1 MPPRK
6 QTGRRGRPR
15 KNAPPAE
22 EGGFMQWMAKASG
35 AEAHK
40 FMTEKHSKA
49 RPPRVAD
56 NEYDY
61 EDYVE
66 SLKPPPPTQAFK
78 NYMNSYLSG
87 ETDPSLL
94 DEPME
99 EETEVAG
106 FDINE
111 YLNLPESPKEA
122 THSSPTTPP
131 RESVDCLDS
140 GDEVSDQRAG
150 PSKMQEVADPAPGE
164 RATAQATQASG
175 ATASP
180 SVAGEAMDVDAPAHP
195 ATACTKHPASAPQ
208 ATPDARP
215 SSPLSRSRK
224 TRPVRGQR
232 SRAQI
237 MTQPP
242 QASTSAATKPP
253 IPHQTSPNLSYYRED
268 CLPPVLVDPAS
279 ASSPAHYRLAR
290 AAYSP
295 LTGLSGYETGTS
307 SYGHTMHRSL
317 SSIYDQPL
325 ASTSYQATNS
335 TQNQS
340 NPSCLPPSGTYRLS
354 NTSVEV
360 VNSIPSPPSSQ
371 TSSTPSPLSH
381 ATTPPFSTSIPP
393 STTSIPPST
402 TSSAPTY
409 AHHAPSSAP
418 PNPPLSSAP
427 SNPLQPSHSL
437 GPPSHSLLQPS
448 HSLGPLSFARSDD
461 TFMQAVANGTPHLV
475 PDPKPRY
482 VPCLWQHCM
491 GVEGGVDAC
500 LTPCEP
506 LGRPASRK
514 RDARPTPGERPAR
527 STPRGRD
534 ARPTSREPLACPTP
548 CARDV
553 CPTPCARHACPKWF
567 DRALP
572 REALLVDIY
581 AHFMF
586 FGHNQEQL
594 DAIVMRVYAEVVGA

>member
-6 QTGRRGRPR
+6 QSARRGRPR

-40 FMTEKHSKA
+40 FMMDRHSKA

-66 SLKPPPPTQAFK
+66 SLKPPPPTQAF
-78 NYMNSYLSG
+78 NDYMNSYLSG

-111 YLNLPESPKEA
+111 YLNLPESPREA

-150 PSKMQEVADPAPGE
+150 PSEVQEVGIPPSGE

-175 ATASP
+175 ATASS
-180 SVAGEAMDVDAPAHP
+180 SVAGDAMDVDAPAHS
-195 ATACTKHPASAPQ
+195 ATACAEHPAPAPQ
-208 ATPDARP
+208 AVPDARP
-215 SSPLSRSRK
+215 SSSLSRPRK
-224 TRPVRGQR
+224 THPVRGQR

-242 QASTSAATKPP
+242 QASTSAPTQPP
-253 IPHQTSPNLSYYRED
+253 IPHQTSANLSYYRED
-268 CLPPVLVDPAS
+268 SLPPVLVDPAS
-279 ASSPAHYRLAR
+279 ASSPAHYRPAR

-307 SYGHTMHRSL
+307 SYGQTMHRSL

-325 ASTSYQATNS
+325 ASTSYLS
-335 TQNQS
+335 TSTALNQP
-340 NPSCLPPSGTYRLS
+340 NPSRLSPPGTYRLS
-354 NTSVEV
+354 NDSVEV

-371 TSSTPSPLSH
+371 MSSTPSPLSH
-381 ATTPPFSTSIPP
+381 AATPPFSTSIPP
-393 STTSIPPST
+393 STTPSA
-402 TSSAPTY
+402 SNYAPREPSA
-409 AHHAPSSAP
+409 AP
-418 PNPPLSSAP
+418 PNR
-427 SNPLQPSHSL
+427 LQ
-437 GPPSHSLLQPS
+437 PSHSLLQPS

-491 GVEGGVDAC
+491 GMDGGVDAC
-500 LTPCEP
+500 PTPCEP
-506 LGRPASRK
+506 LGRS
-514 RDARPTPGERPAR
+514 TPRERPVR
-527 STPRGRD
+527 STP
-534 ARPTSREPLACPTP
+534 REPLACPTP

-586 FGHNQEQL
+586 FGYNQEQL

>member
-22 EGGFMQWMAKASG
+22 EVGFMQWMNKASG

-49 RPPRVAD
+49 RPPRVAH

-66 SLKPPPPTQAFK
+66 SLKPPPPTQAF
-78 NYMNSYLSG
+78 NDYMNSYLNG
-87 ETDPSLL
+87 ATDPSLL

-122 THSSPTTPP
+122 TQSTPTTLPC
-131 RESVDCLDS
+131 ESDDDLNRS
-140 GDEVSDQRAG
+140 GAEVSDQRAG
-150 PSKMQEVADPAPGE
+150 PSEVQEVAVSAPGE
-164 RATAQATQASG
+164 RATAQVTQASG
-175 ATASP
+175 ATDSP
-180 SVAGEAMDVDAPAHP
+180 SVAGDAMDVDAPAHP
-195 ATACTKHPASAPQ
+195 ASTCTQHPAPAPQ
-208 ATPDARP
+208 AVPNARP
-215 SSPLSRSRK
+215 ISSLSRPRN
-224 TRPVRGQR
+224 TRPVR

-237 MTQPP
+237 MTQPA
-242 QASTSAATKPP
+242 QASTSATAQPP

-268 CLPPVLVDPAS
+268 SLPPVLVDPTS
-279 ASSPAHYRLAR
+279 ASSPAHYRPAR

-307 SYGHTMHRSL
+307 SYGQTMHRSL

-325 ASTSYQATNS
+325 ASTSYQLTG
-335 TQNQS
+335 TTPNQLNFS
-340 NPSCLPPSGTYRLS
+340 SLPPPGTYRLS
-354 NTSVEV
+354 NNSVEA

-381 ATTPPFSTSIPP
+381 AATPPSSTSAPP
-393 STTSIPPST
+393 SSTSA
-402 TSSAPTY
+402 SSIPTY
-409 AHHAPSSAP
+409 APPAPSAAP
-418 PNPPLSSAP
+418 PK
-427 SNPLQPSHSL
+427 PLQPSHSL
-437 GPPSHSLLQPS
+437 GPPSHSLLQPSNSLLQPS

-482 VPCLWQHCM
+482 VPCLWKHCT
-491 GVEGGVDAC
+491 DCAC
-500 LTPCEP
+500 ATPCEP
-506 LGRPASRK
+506 LGRPTSRK
-514 RDARPTPGERPAR
+514 RDACLTSREHPTRPTPRE
-527 STPRGRD
+527 RD
-534 ARPTSREPLACPTP
+534 ACPTSREPLA
-548 CARDV
+548 

-586 FGHNQEQL
+586 FGYNQEQL

>member
-22 EGGFMQWMAKASG
+22 EIGFMQWMNKASG

-49 RPPRVAD
+49 RPPRVAH

-66 SLKPPPPTQAFK
+66 SLKPPPPSQAF
-78 NYMNSYLSG
+78 NDYMNSYLNG
-87 ETDPSLL
+87 ATDPSLL

-122 THSSPTTPP
+122 TQSTPTAPP
-131 RESVDCLDS
+131 CESDDDLNRS
-140 GDEVSDQRAG
+140 GAEVSDQRAG
-150 PSKMQEVADPAPGE
+150 PSEVQEVAVSAPSE
-164 RATAQATQASG
+164 RATAQVTQASG
-175 ATASP
+175 ATDSP
-180 SVAGEAMDVDAPAHP
+180 SVAGDAMDVDAPAHP
-195 ATACTKHPASAPQ
+195 ASTCTQHPAPAPQ
-208 ATPDARP
+208 AVPNARP
-215 SSPLSRSRK
+215 ISSLSRPRN
-224 TRPVRGQR
+224 TRP
-232 SRAQI
+232 
-237 MTQPP
+237 
-242 QASTSAATKPP
+242 
-253 IPHQTSPNLSYYRED
+253 TSPNLSYYRED
-268 CLPPVLVDPAS
+268 SLPPVLVDPTS
-279 ASSPAHYRLAR
+279 ASSPAHYRPAR

-295 LTGLSGYETGTS
+295 MTGLSGYETGTS
-307 SYGHTMHRSL
+307 SYGQTMHRSL

-325 ASTSYQATNS
+325 ASTSYQLTGTAPHQPDS
-335 TQNQS
+335 
-340 NPSCLPPSGTYRLS
+340 SCLPPPGTYRLS
-354 NTSVEV
+354 NNSVEA

-371 TSSTPSPLSH
+371 TSSTSSPLSH
-381 ATTPPFSTSIPP
+381 AATPPSSTFAPPSSTSV
-393 STTSIPPST
+393 SSI
-402 TSSAPTY
+402 PTY
-409 AHHAPSSAP
+409 APPAPSAAP
-418 PNPPLSSAP
+418 PK
-427 SNPLQPSHSL
+427 PLQPSHSL
-437 GPPSHSLLQPS
+437 GPPSHSLLQPSNSLLQPS

-482 VPCLWQHCM
+482 VPCLWKHCT
-491 GVEGGVDAC
+491 DCAC
-500 LTPCEP
+500 ATPCEC
-506 LGRPASRK
+506 L
-514 RDARPTPGERPAR
+514 
-527 STPRGRD
+527 
-534 ARPTSREPLACPTP
+534 ARPTSRERLARPTSRERPARPVPCTDRACPTP

-586 FGHNQEQL
+586 FGYSQEQL

>member
-22 EGGFMQWMAKASG
+22 EIGFMQWMNKASG

-49 RPPRVAD
+49 RPTRVAH

-66 SLKPPPPTQAFK
+66 SLKPPPPTQAF
-78 NYMNSYLSG
+78 NDYMNSYLNG
-87 ETDPSLL
+87 ATDPSLL
-94 DEPME
+94 DEPM

-122 THSSPTTPP
+122 TQSTPTAPP
-131 RESVDCLDS
+131 CESDDDLNRS
-140 GDEVSDQRAG
+140 GAEVSDQRAG
-150 PSKMQEVADPAPGE
+150 PSEVQEVAVSAPGE
-164 RATAQATQASG
+164 RATAQVTQASG
-175 ATASP
+175 ATDSP
-180 SVAGEAMDVDAPAHP
+180 SVAGDAMDVDAPAHP
-195 ATACTKHPASAPQ
+195 ASTCTQHPAPAPQ
-208 ATPDARP
+208 AVPNARP
-215 SSPLSRSRK
+215 ISSLSRPRN
-224 TRPVRGQR
+224 TRPVR

-237 MTQPP
+237 MTQPA
-242 QASTSAATKPP
+242 QASTSATAQPP

-268 CLPPVLVDPAS
+268 SLPPVLVDPTS
-279 ASSPAHYRLAR
+279 ASSPAHYRPAR

-307 SYGHTMHRSL
+307 SYGQTMHRSL

-325 ASTSYQATNS
+325 ASTSYQLTG
-335 TQNQS
+335 TTPNQRNFS
-340 NPSCLPPSGTYRLS
+340 SLPPPGTYRLS
-354 NTSVEV
+354 NNSVEV

-371 TSSTPSPLSH
+371 TSSTPSPVSH
-381 ATTPPFSTSIPP
+381 AATPPSSTSA
-393 STTSIPPST
+393 SSIPNYAPRAPSST
-402 TSSAPTY
+402 P
-409 AHHAPSSAP
+409 PSSAP
-418 PNPPLSSAP
+418 PNFIPSSAP
-427 SNPLQPSHSL
+427 PNR
-437 GPPSHSLLQPS
+437 LQPS

-482 VPCLWQHCM
+482 VPCLWKHCT
-491 GVEGGVDAC
+491 DCAC
-500 LTPCEP
+500 ATPCEP
-506 LGRPASRK
+506 LGRPTSRK
-514 RDARPTPGERPAR
+514 RDACLTSRE
-527 STPRGRD
+527 RD
-534 ARPTSREPLACPTP
+534 ARPTP

-586 FGHNQEQL
+586 FGYNQEQL
-594 DAIVMRVYAEVVGA
+594 NAIVMRVYAEVVGA